1 MVRIKIG
8 WLGRYSQKKSSLYGG
23 KAYEMQLLD
32 FLLNTYEVEEIYPH
46 SDKKNELLRWAEEL
60 YRLSKLKVS
69 NDIFIRDFYSS
80 AVMGKTTGRNISVIH
95 HIDSSQKKHPFLNRL
110 LEKKFYMNLNR
121 IDTIVT
127 VSEYWKRYLEE
138 MGHGNVRVVYNGF
151 NLRDFEISDEEVERF
166 KKKYGLSGKPIIY
179 LGNCQPGKGVVEAY
193 RELKDRDAFLA
204 TSGEEK
210 VKIPAMNLNL
220 YYKEYLTLL
229 KVSSV
234 VIAMSKFNEG
244 WNRSVHEA
252 MLCKTPVIGSGLGG
266 MKELLDGGKQIICE
280 DVSKLSYLVD
290 VAMESRGKQG
300 ERGYKFAKGFTM
312 GRFEEGWRKLIE
324 DLEVQ
329 KSIN

>member
-1 MVRIKIG
+1 LGLARATVREMVRIKIG

-32 FLLNTYEVEEIYPH
+32 FLLNNYEAEEIYPH

-60 YRLSKLKVS
+60 YRLSKLNIS

-95 HIDSSQKKHPFLNRL
+95 HIDSSQKKHPFLNKL

-193 RELKDRDAFLA
+193 QELKDRDAFLA

-300 ERGYKFAKGFTM
+300 ERGYNCRT
-312 GRFEEGWRKLIE
+312 
-324 DLEVQ
+324 
-329 KSIN
+329 

>member
-8 WLGRYSQKKSSLYGG
+8 WLGRYSRKKSSLYGG

-32 FLLNTYEVEEIYPH
+32 FLLNNYEVEEIYPP
-46 SDKKNELLRWAEEL
+46 SNRRNEMLRWAEEL
-60 YRLSKLKVS
+60 YRLSKLKIS
-69 NDIFIRDFYSS
+69 KDIFIRDFYSS
-80 AVMGKTTGRNISVIH
+80 AVMGKTDGRNISIIH

-110 LEKKFYMNLNR
+110 LEKKFHITLNR

-127 VSEYWKRYLEE
+127 VSKYWKEHFEDL
-138 MGHGNVRVVYNGF
+138 GHGNVRVVYNGF
-151 NLRDFEISDEEVERF
+151 DLKDFEIAEDEVERF

-193 RELKDRDAFLA
+193 RELKDRDAFLI

-229 KVSSV
+229 KASSV

-244 WNRSVHEA
+244 WNRTVHEA

-266 MKELLDGGKQIICE
+266 MRELLEGGKQMICE
-280 DVSKLSYLVD
+280 DISKLNYLVD
-290 VAMESRGKQG
+290 VAMENREKLG
-300 ERGYKFAKGFTM
+300 ESGYNFAKDFTVE
-312 GRFEEGWRKLIE
+312 RFEKEWARVL
-324 DLEVQ
+324 
-329 KSIN
+329 

>member
-8 WLGRYSQKKSSLYGG
+8 WLGRYSRKKSSLYGG

-32 FLLNTYEVEEIYPH
+32 FLYDNYEVEEIYPH
-46 SDKKNELLRWAEEL
+46 SNRRNELLRWVEEL

-69 NDIFIRDFYSS
+69 KDLFMRDFYSS
-80 AVMGKTTGRNISVIH
+80 AVMGKTSGRNISIIH
-95 HIDSSQKKHPFLNRL
+95 HIDSSQKKHPFLNKL
-110 LEKKFYMNLNR
+110 LEKKFHMNLNR

-127 VSEYWKRYLEE
+127 VSEYWKRYFEE
-138 MGHGNVRVVYNGF
+138 MGHGDARVVYNGF
-151 NLRDFEISDEEVERF
+151 DLKDFKIAEDEVERF

-193 RELKDRDAFLA
+193 RELKDRDAFLI

-229 KVSSV
+229 KASSV

-244 WNRSVHEA
+244 WDRTVHEA

-266 MKELLDGGKQIICE
+266 MRELLEGGRQLICE
-280 DVSKLSYLVD
+280 DISELSYLVD
-290 VAMESRGKQG
+290 VAMENREKLG
-300 ERGYKFAKGFTM
+300 ESGYNFAKDFTVE
-312 GRFEEGWRKLIE
+312 RFEKEWARVL
-324 DLEVQ
+324 
-329 KSIN
+329 

>member
-8 WLGRYSQKKSSLYGG
+8 WLGRYSRKASSLYGG

-32 FLLNTYEVEEIYPH
+32 FLLNNYEVEEIYPH
-46 SDKKNELLRWAEEL
+46 SDKKNELLRWTEEL

-69 NDIFIRDFYSS
+69 KDIFIRDFYSS
-80 AVMGKTTGRNISVIH
+80 TIMGKTTGRHISIIH
-95 HIDSSQKKHPFLNRL
+95 HIDSSQKKHPFLNKL